1 MYKYKAVIHDICHF
15 VNFIFIHFD
24 SMNGKKNLFK
34 FLSTST
40 SPIPEEKSSENR
52 GMAVLAKIFI
62 NGVSRLYKAIS
73 PLDDCYFGSKMGNFL
88 LARSS
93 SEASAG

>member
-1 MYKYKAVIHDICHF
+1 MAKKTCF
-15 VNFIFIHFD
+15 NFYPPAPA
-24 SMNGKKNLFK
+24 
-34 FLSTST
+34 

>member
-1 MYKYKAVIHDICHF
+1 MA
-15 VNFIFIHFD
+15 
-24 SMNGKKNLFK
+24 NLFK
-34 FLSTST
+34 FSST
-40 SPIPEEKSSENR
+40 SPIPGEESSENG